1 MSLFAIGDLHLAIGE
16 PDKTME
22 AFGGRWIGYVDK
34 IRRGFDLLHED
45 DTCVICG
52 DFCWAMSLAEAL
64 PDFQFLNS
72 LPGKK
77 LMVKGNHDYWWTTAA
92 KMNAFLRKTVWTPSL
107 CCIITLRNG
116 KIWRCAA
123 RAAGLKTKRPARS
136 MTPKSSGV
144 RSGGWKHRSNAPA
157 SGRSSSFSIIRR
169 CIFII
174 PVRRYCMCFPNT
186 ACMSA
191 VTAIFTATA
200 AAARSS
206 ARARASGTVL
216 FPQIFLI
223 LFRISSD
230 NPLQFAF

>member
-34 IRRGFDLLHED
+34 IRRGFDLMHED

-72 LPGKK
+72 LPGKT
-77 LMVKGNHDYWWTTAA
+77 L
-92 KMNAFLRKTVWTPSL
+92 FLRKTVWTPSL

-136 MTPKSSGV
+136 MTPKSSGA
-144 RSGGWKHRSNAPA
+144 RSDGWKRRSNAPA
-157 SGRSSSFSIIRR
+157 SGKSSSFSIIRR

-174 PVRRYCMCFPNT
+174 PVRRYCMCSPNT

-191 VTAIFTATA
+191 VTAISTATA

-206 ARARASGTVL
+206 ARAMASGTAL

>member
-22 AFGGRWIGYVDK
+22 AFGGRWNGYVDK

-92 KMNAFLRKTVWTPSL
+92 KMNAFFMQNGLDTISL
-107 CCIITLRNG
+107 LHN
-116 KIWRCAA
+116 
-123 RAAGLKTKRPARS
+123 
-136 MTPKSSGV
+136 
-144 RSGGWKHRSNAPA
+144 N
-157 SGRSSSFSIIRR
+157 
-169 CIFII
+169 
-174 PVRRYCMCFPNT
+174 
-186 ACMSA
+186 SA
-191 VTAIFTATA
+191 E
-200 AAARSS
+200 
-206 ARARASGTVL
+206 
-216 FPQIFLI
+216 
-223 LFRISSD
+223 
-230 NPLQFAF
+230 

>member
-92 KMNAFLRKTVWTPSL
+92 KMNAFFAQNGLDTISL
-107 CCIITLRNG
+107 LHNNS
-116 KIWRCAA
+116 AE

-144 RSGGWKHRSNAPA
+144 RSGGWKHRSNVQA
-157 SGRSSSFSIIRR
+157 SGKSSSFSIIRR

-174 PVRRYCMCFPNT
+174 PVRRYCVCSPNS

-191 VTAIFTATA
+191 VTAISTATA
-200 AAARSS
+200 AAARLS
-206 ARARASGTVL
+206 ARAMASGTAL

>member
-92 KMNAFLRKTVWTPSL
+92 KMNAFFAQNGLDTISLLHNNSAEWENLALCGTRGWFKDEETGTEHDAKVLRREVGRLETSL
-107 CCIITLRNG
+107 KCAGEREKLVFLHYPPLYLHYTCPEILHVLSEYGVHECC
-116 KIWRCAA
+116 
-123 RAAGLKTKRPARS
+123 
-136 MTPKSSGV
+136 
-144 RSGGWKHRSNAPA
+144 
-157 SGRSSSFSIIRR
+157 
-169 CIFII
+169 
-174 PVRRYCMCFPNT
+174 Y
-186 ACMSA
+186 
-191 VTAIFTATA
+191 

-206 ARARASGTVL
+206 ARAMASGTVL